1 MALPGVKIEIGNGGL
16 GRVAAS
22 DDGIAALLLT
32 GSGVTKE
39 ITTVKDGETV
49 TETKTLFETDKHYQL
64 SSTKDLDTLGI
75 TSKNN
80 PLVYKEVCSFYAQ
93 AGEGAELHL
102 MAVAPETKLSEM
114 VNTVATSPLS
124 KLIEAAAGR
133 IKIVGVNRLATKNDE
148 LARTKGIDDDAVTA
162 AEKAHQTAESYA
174 GKIMPFRVFLPAPQW
189 TGETGENFFNPSGS
203 SYNRVAMVLAADF
216 AYKES
221 DDANPQY
228 PAAIGMVLGRAA
240 KAEPQ
245 QDLGRVKFGSIAS
258 DGYFTNGSKFLEKQG
273 IADSLNDA
281 GYIFFLNYPGK
292 NGCYLNGCPMACAPS
307 DDYAVLNNG
316 RIMDKA
322 MRIAYDTYISEIMD
336 NINVDENGHLPSG
349 VCLSFESMIENAVA
363 LQMDGQISSFSAY
376 VNPEQ
381 NILSTSRLEIE
392 CSIVPL
398 GVLKNIHVLLS
409 FSNPALEN

>member
-1 MALPGVKIEIGNGGL
+1 MALPGVEITLGNGGL
-16 GRVAAS
+16 GRVSAT

-32 GSGVTKE
+32 GTEVS
-39 ITTVKDGETV
+39 ITTENEKGK
-49 TETKTLFETDKHYQL
+49 TETKTTLAWGKHYQL

-80 PLVYKEVCSFYAQ
+80 HLVYKEVCSFYAQ

-102 MAVAPETKLSEM
+102 MVVDPETKLSDM
-114 VNTVATSPLS
+114 VSTVATSPLS

-133 IKIVGVNRLATKNDE
+133 VKIVGVNRLNSGNENED
-148 LARTKGIDDDAVTA
+148 RPKGIDGDAITA
-162 AEKAHQTAESYA
+162 AQIAQQTAENYA
-174 GKIMPFRVFLPAPQW
+174 KKIMPFRIFLPAPNW
-189 TGETGENFFNPSGS
+189 TGENPEFKPSGS
-203 SYNRVAMVLAADF
+203 SYNRVAMVLAS
-216 AYKES
+216 EGQLEG
-221 DDANPQY
+221 QY

-245 QDLGRVKFGSIAS
+245 QDLGRVKFGSLAAN
-258 DGYFTNGSKFLEKQG
+258 GYFTDGSAFLEKQSL
-273 IADSLNDA
+273 ADSLNDA

-292 NGCYLNGCPMACAPS
+292 NGCYLNGCPMACSAT

-336 NINVDENGHLPSG
+336 NVKVGDDGKLPSG
-349 VCLSFESMIENAVA
+349 VCSSFESMIENAVA
-363 LQMDGQISSFSAY
+363 SLMDGQISSFKAY

-381 NILSTSRLEIE
+381 NILSTSTLQVE

-398 GVLKNIHVLLS
+398 GVLKTIKVLLS
-409 FSNPALEN
+409 FSNPALEQ

>member
-1 MALPGVKIEIGNGGL
+1 M
-16 GRVAAS
+16 AAS
-22 DDGIAALLLT
+22 ADGIAGLLLT
-32 GSGVTKE
+32 GAAVEDKKF
-39 ITTVKDGETV
+39 V
-49 TETKTLFETDKHYQL
+49 LNKHYQL
-64 SSTKDLDTLGI
+64 SSTKDLATLGI
-75 TSKNN
+75 TAENN
-80 PLVYKEVCSFYAQ
+80 PLVDHEVRSFYAQ

-102 MAVAPETKLSEM
+102 LAVEETTLLTAMCDPGSE
-114 VNTVATSPLS
+114 SPLS
-124 KLIEAAAGR
+124 KLIEGAAGR
-133 IKIVGVNRLATKNDE
+133 IKIVGVNRLIPADSEVDN
-148 LARTKGIDDDAVTA
+148 AQGIDGDAITA
-162 AEKAHQTAESYA
+162 AAKAQQTAEAYA
-174 GKIMPFRVFLPAPQW
+174 SKIMPFRLLLPAAKW
-189 TGETGENFFNPSGS
+189 TGEIGSFKPNGS
-203 SYNRVAMVLAADF
+203 SYNRVAMVLASEGELAG
-216 AYKES
+216 
-221 DDANPQY
+221 QY

-245 QDLGRVKFGSIAS
+245 QDLGRVKFGSLAAT
-258 DGYFTNGSKFLEKQG
+258 GYFTDGSPFLEKQG
-273 IADSLNDA
+273 LAESLNDA
-281 GYIFFLNYPGK
+281 GFMFFMNYPSK
-292 NGCYLNGCPMACAPS
+292 NGCYLNGCPMTCSAT

-381 NILSTSRLEIE
+381 NILSTSRLDIE

>member
-1 MALPGVKIEIGNGGL
+1 MALPGVNITLGSGGL
-16 GRVAAS
+16 GRVAATA
-22 DDGIAALLLT
+22 DGIAGLLLT
-32 GSGVTKE
+32 GTAVGDKKFV
-39 ITTVKDGETV
+39 
-49 TETKTLFETDKHYQL
+49 LNKHYQL
-64 SSTKDLDTLGI
+64 SSTKDLATLGI
-75 TSKNN
+75 TAGNN
-80 PLVYKEVCSFYAQ
+80 PLVDHEVRSFYAQ

-102 MAVAPETKLSEM
+102 LAVEETTLLTAMCDPGLE
-114 VNTVATSPLS
+114 SPLS
-124 KLIEAAAGR
+124 KLIEGAAGR
-133 IKIVGVNRLATKNDE
+133 IKIVGVNRLIPADSEADNSQ
-148 LARTKGIDDDAVTA
+148 GIDGDAITA
-162 AEKAHQTAESYA
+162 AAKAQQAAEAYA
-174 GKIMPFRVFLPAPQW
+174 SKIMPFRLLLPAAKW
-189 TGETGENFFNPSGS
+189 TGEVGSFKPSGS
-203 SYNRVAMVLAADF
+203 SYNRVAMVLASEGELDG
-216 AYKES
+216 
-221 DDANPQY
+221 QY

-245 QDLGRVKFGSIAS
+245 QDLGRVKFGSLAAT
-258 DGYFTNGSKFLEKQG
+258 GYFTDGSSFLEKQG
-273 IADSLNDA
+273 LAESLNDA
-281 GYIFFLNYPGK
+281 GFMFFMNYPSK
-292 NGCYLNGCPMACAPS
+292 NGCYLNGCPMTCSAT

-381 NILSTSRLEIE
+381 NILSTSRLDIE

>member
-1 MALPGVKIEIGNGGL
+1 MALPGVNITLGSGGL

-22 DDGIAALLLT
+22 ADGIAGLLLT
-32 GSGVTKE
+32 GAAVEDKKF
-39 ITTVKDGETV
+39 V
-49 TETKTLFETDKHYQL
+49 LNKHYQL
-64 SSTKDLDTLGI
+64 SSTKDLATLGI
-75 TSKNN
+75 TAENN
-80 PLVYKEVCSFYAQ
+80 PLVDHEVRSFYAQ

-102 MAVAPETKLSEM
+102 LAVEETTLLTAMCDPGSE
-114 VNTVATSPLS
+114 SPLS
-124 KLIEAAAGR
+124 KLIEGAAGR
-133 IKIVGVNRLATKNDE
+133 IKIVGVNRLIPADSEVDN
-148 LARTKGIDDDAVTA
+148 AQGIDGDAITA
-162 AEKAHQTAESYA
+162 AAKAQQTAEAYA
-174 GKIMPFRVFLPAPQW
+174 SKIMPFRLLLPAAKW
-189 TGETGENFFNPSGS
+189 TGEIGSFKPNGS
-203 SYNRVAMVLAADF
+203 SYNRVAMVLASEGELAG
-216 AYKES
+216 
-221 DDANPQY
+221 QY

-245 QDLGRVKFGSIAS
+245 QDLGRVKFGSLAAT
-258 DGYFTNGSKFLEKQG
+258 GYFTDGSPFLEKQG
-273 IADSLNDA
+273 LAESLNDA
-281 GYIFFLNYPGK
+281 GFMFFMNYPSK
-292 NGCYLNGCPMACAPS
+292 NGCYLNGCPMTCSAT

-381 NILSTSRLEIE
+381 NILSTSRLDIE

>member
-1 MALPGVKIEIGNGGL
+1 MALPGVNITLGSGGL

-22 DDGIAALLLT
+22 ADGIAGLLLT
-32 GSGVTKE
+32 GAAVEDKKF
-39 ITTVKDGETV
+39 V
-49 TETKTLFETDKHYQL
+49 LNKHYQL
-64 SSTKDLDTLGI
+64 SSTKDLATLGI
-75 TSKNN
+75 TKENN
-80 PLVYKEVCSFYAQ
+80 PLVDHEVRSFYAQ

-102 MAVAPETKLSEM
+102 LAVEETMLLTEMCDPGSE
-114 VNTVATSPLS
+114 SPLS
-124 KLIEAAAGR
+124 KLIEGAAGR
-133 IKIVGVNRLATKNDE
+133 IKIVGVNRLIPADSEVDN
-148 LARTKGIDDDAVTA
+148 AQGIDGDAITA
-162 AEKAHQTAESYA
+162 AAKAQQTAEAYA
-174 GKIMPFRVFLPAPQW
+174 SKIMPFRLLLPAAKW
-189 TGETGENFFNPSGS
+189 AGEVGSFKPSGS
-203 SYNRVAMVLAADF
+203 SYNRVAMVLASEGELAG
-216 AYKES
+216 
-221 DDANPQY
+221 QY

-245 QDLGRVKFGSIAS
+245 QDLGRVKFGSLAAT
-258 DGYFTNGSKFLEKQG
+258 GYFTDGSPFLEKQG
-273 IADSLNDA
+273 LAESLNDA
-281 GYIFFLNYPGK
+281 GFIFFMNYPSK
-292 NGCYLNGCPMACAPS
+292 NGCYLNGCPMTCSAT

-381 NILSTSRLEIE
+381 NILSTSRLDIE
-392 CSIVPL
+392 CSIMPL